1 MKKLMLSWFVVISS
15 HPSGSH
21 LLNPPL
27 QHEDGSA
34 LLSKRIKIWWE
45 NDQEWY
51 SGTVEKFD
59 SQSGKHTI
67 AYDDGEKELLD
78 LEEEK
83 VSPFISAPSD
93 DLPQYMLIQEP
104 EERGTKRLSE
114 VAKVILESDDDDD
127 EPIRSKRGLSLLCS
141 PLPLPLLLIL
151 QS

>member
-1 MKKLMLSWFVVISS
+1 MLSWFVVISS

-83 VSPFISAPSD
+83 VSPSSSRLHLMISLSICSFKNQRREAQSD
-93 DLPQYMLIQEP
+93 SV
-104 EERGTKRLSE
+104 K
-114 VAKVILESDDDDD
+114 
-127 EPIRSKRGLSLLCS
+127 S
-141 PLPLPLLLIL
+141 PR
-151 QS
+151 